1 MTDFEEQV
9 RTALKRGHGEAE
21 AGQVPDFDSVWAGAE
36 KSIARRRRRIRAV
49 GGVAAAAV
57 LIAVVMIG
65 QLRPVEQD
73 WQFIDPNE
81 IAGSTS
87 WTAPSDVL
95 LPTHRFDIYRDIPVL
110 IESTGE
116 DGGTLL

>member
-1 MTDFEEQV
+1 MTDFEQQI

-36 KSIARRRRRIRAV
+36 TSLARRHRRSRVV
-49 GGVAAAAV
+49 GSVAAAVA
-57 LIAVVMIG
+57 LIAVVVIG

-73 WQFIDPNE
+73 WLYIDPNE

-95 LPTHRFDIYRDIPVL
+95 LPTHQFDIYRDIPVL

>member
-1 MTDFEEQV
+1 MTDFEQQI
-9 RTALKRGHGEAE
+9 RAALKQGHGEAE
-21 AGQVPDFDSVWAGAE
+21 AGQIPDFDTAWAGAE
-36 KSIARRRRRIRAV
+36 ESVARRRRRIRAV
-49 GGVAAAAV
+49 GGMAAAV
-57 LIAVVMIG
+57 ALIAVVVIG
-65 QLRPVEQD
+65 QLRPVEPD

-95 LPTHRFDIYRDIPVL
+95 LPTHQFDIYRDIPVL